1 MTAITSTD
9 LRRWQYAAINVL
21 TTLTDKAPPTLSPIN
36 WRVATTA
43 QLQGEAPSGTHTERL
58 TAITEWADHL
68 DIELTARPGRDGEVT
83 YHGRTERTAKNGK
96 SVTIQLYLRTWP
108 DLDDAAWDGRGV
120 VNTKD
125 GPVVGGDD
133 WS

>member
-1 MTAITSTD
+1 MTATSTD
-9 LRRWQYAAINVL
+9 QRRWQYAAINVL

-36 WRVATTA
+36 YDVATTA

-58 TAITEWADHL
+58 TAITEWAEYL
-68 DIELTARPGRDGEVT
+68 DIDLTARPGGDGMVT

-108 DLDDAAWDGRGV
+108 DE
-120 VNTKD
+120 
-125 GPVVGGDD
+125 
-133 WS
+133 S